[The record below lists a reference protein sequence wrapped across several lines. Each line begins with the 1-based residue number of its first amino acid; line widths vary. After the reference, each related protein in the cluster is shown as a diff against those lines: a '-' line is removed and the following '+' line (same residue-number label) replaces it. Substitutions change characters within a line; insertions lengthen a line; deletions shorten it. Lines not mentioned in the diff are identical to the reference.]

1 MVFDGGF
8 TLVSELVDWLNLGKE
23 ALVPSQAVDVLLIG
37 KGPVSQEV
45 LALQFVA
52 RGHGLEV
59 GRHLSGV
66 GLLKIDAM
74 MFTRRWE
81 LADREYVIERLEGAR
96 LLVLYFGH

>member
-1 MVFDGGF
+1 LVFDGGF

-23 ALVPSQAVDVLLIG
+23 ALVPSQAVDVLLVG

-45 LALQFVA
+45 FALQFVA
-52 RGHGLEV
+52 RSHRLEV

-74 MFTRRWE
+74 MFTWRWE
-81 LADREYVIERLEGAR
+81 LAYRKHVLERLEGAR
-96 LLVLYFGH
+96 WVLYLGH